1 MKRIA
6 GFLLAFILLALLGC
20 AAPEQ
25 PVEDP
30 TAVLAPEPRDV
41 TLTLPLRRNGETS
54 TALKAFTEG
63 FADPKGMPMTF
74 RAASAD
80 TDVAVCALS
89 DDGTLFISAAGI
101 GETVLTVSGFASDG
115 RSADTTVG
123 VKVTDA
129 RRTVAL
135 IVLGVLVVALLILF
149 GKPVKKE
156 PAQPVVVIEENPAD
170 PAPEKSETQSERSS
184 L

>member
-6 GFLLAFILLALLGC
+6 GILLILLLALLGC

-30 TAVLAPEPRDV
+30 TAVLAPEPSDV

-54 TALKAFTEG
+54 TALKAFTAG

-74 RAASAD
+74 RATSAD
-80 TDVAVCALS
+80 TDVAICALS

-101 GETVLTVSGFASDG
+101 GETALTVSGFASDG
-115 RSADTTVG
+115 RSADTTVA
-123 VKVTDA
+123 VKVTDDIPIEIERIA
-129 RRTVAL
+129 TAFTHHISYNACYDAVGIAVAFQVFPCLCSRITGHGSFRSFVFTV
-135 IVLGVLVVALLILF
+135 
-149 GKPVKKE
+149 
-156 PAQPVVVIEENPAD
+156 
-170 PAPEKSETQSERSS
+170 S
-184 L
+184 